1 MRATQTI
8 RAATAVG
15 LVALLLLA
23 VAALPAAA
31 QSESSF
37 GLSDQD
43 GAETSASTTILSG
56 EEQDGG
62 TTNSG
67 DTVENPAS
75 TSGEEAVIQPP
86 ESTNPSTVA
95 YDQYQAGPLADTGG
109 ISPLTMKLV
118 VAAFVAAAALL
129 FWRLVSARSTNHRE
143 DDDVFFG

>member
-1 MRATQTI
+1 M
-8 RAATAVG
+8 
-15 LVALLLLA
+15 ALLLLA

-43 GAETSASTTILSG
+43 GAETSASTTMLSG
-56 EEQDGG
+56 EEQAGD
-62 TTNSG
+62 TSDSG
-67 DTVENPAS
+67 DTTDPPAS
-75 TSGEEAVIQPP
+75 TSGEATVIQPP
-86 ESTNPSTVA
+86 DSTVPSTAA

-109 ISPLTMKLV
+109 ISLLTMKLV